1 MYSFVKT
8 MLDKT
13 KPIMDQWVA
22 KETSRVP
29 FPEDV
34 EIVTDIPYIDD
45 GKRCHLM
52 DIYRPAGTA
61 GPLPVIVNFHGGGM
75 VLATKEVN
83 RAFCG
88 QLAHRG
94 FLVFCVDYPL
104 VPDTDVPGIVRDIS
118 RGMDR
123 ACDLISEYNGNPD
136 QVAVIGDSAGAIL
149 AVYAV
154 VAQRNPELASA
165 IPVEPSKLPVKAM
178 GLICGMFCTTAP
190 DNNCMLLRQDF
201 YGKNWRKHPMRKFY
215 DPGYSGI
222 CEHLP
227 PCFVISSQADKL
239 HGYTVKFVRG
249 LQKSGA
255 DFQLL
260 DFPRSKNLPHDFA
273 VYMLYRPETQEAID
287 KMLSFLF
294 YDKYVSY

>member
-1 MYSFVKT
+1 MYSFVKM

-13 KPIMDQWVA
+13 KPIMDKWTHEQ
-22 KETSRVP
+22 TSKVP
-29 FPEDV
+29 FPADV
-34 EIVTDIPYIDD
+34 EVITDIPYMND
-45 GKRCHLM
+45 GKRCHLI
-52 DIYRPAGTA
+52 DTYRPCNAA

-104 VPDTDVPGIVRDIS
+104 VPDTDVPGIIRDIS

-123 ACDLISEYNGNPD
+123 AWELIPAYNGDPERIF
-136 QVAVIGDSAGAIL
+136 VTGDSAGAIL

-154 VAQRNPELASA
+154 AAQRNPELASA
-165 IPVEPSKLPVKAM
+165 VPVEPTKLPVKAM

-201 YGKNWRKHPMRKFY
+201 YGKNWRNHPMHKFY

-222 CEHLP
+222 CAYLP
-227 PCFVISSQADKL
+227 PCFVVSSKADKL
-239 HGYTVKFVRG
+239 HSYTVKFVRG
-249 LQKSGA
+249 LRKAGT
-255 DFQLL
+255 DFRLL
-260 DFPRSKNLPHDFA
+260 DYPKIKNLPHDFA
-273 VYMLYRPETQEAID
+273 VYMLDKPETQEAID
-287 KMLSFLF
+287 KMLSFLL